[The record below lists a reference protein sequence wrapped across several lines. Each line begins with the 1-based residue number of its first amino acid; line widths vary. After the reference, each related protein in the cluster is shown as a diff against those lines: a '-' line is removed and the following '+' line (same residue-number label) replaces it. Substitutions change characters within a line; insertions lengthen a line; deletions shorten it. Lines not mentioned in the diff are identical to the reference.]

1 MSKRYTYSK
10 TINVPDGQE
19 TYSAVEFDSFDEA
32 KKAVDKGIH
41 DRMLELSPKVA
52 SNTIVGLGKKEND
65 NEN

>member
-10 TINVPDGQE
+10 TINVADGQE

-41 DRMLELSPKVA
+41 DRMLELSPKVTP
-52 SNTIVGLGKKEND
+52 NTIVGLGKK
-65 NEN
+65 